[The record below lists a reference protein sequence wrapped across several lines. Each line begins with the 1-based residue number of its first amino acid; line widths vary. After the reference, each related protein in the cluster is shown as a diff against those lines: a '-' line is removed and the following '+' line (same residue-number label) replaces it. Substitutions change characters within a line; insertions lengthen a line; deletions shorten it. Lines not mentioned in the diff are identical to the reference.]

1 MCFLEDLSQP
11 DVIFI
16 NEIEWDLQHVSRP
29 PICLPSPPSNPSRN
43 CVPPQPVESFVN
55 FQLLNCQVWVWKK
68 TARCSALCQIPKQAQ
83 RGLRQFFFFTP
94 VRICAFLQ
102 SAKTRPR
109 VSSFPKTGRNILS
122 WVLIMSE
129 PPFCGAIFVAFG
141 RSLFLCENIPSIC
154 RLFPSVP
161 CDRNVILRH
170 KDFSVSHTN
179 NCLLL
184 RGTRAEINPRVNFR
198 SCSSSSFPLIFLSV
212 FGTHTQARTF
222 THVHTYTHVRTHPHA
237 RTRNLS
243 TASLR
248 FIPKFR
254 TLHIYEQYSKDF
266 GQSFSHISM

>member
-129 PPFCGAIFVAFG
+129 PPFCGAIRFVAFG
-141 RSLFLCENIPSIC
+141 RS
-154 RLFPSVP
+154 
-161 CDRNVILRH
+161 
-170 KDFSVSHTN
+170 
-179 NCLLL
+179 
-184 RGTRAEINPRVNFR
+184 
-198 SCSSSSFPLIFLSV
+198 
-212 FGTHTQARTF
+212 FGPMRE
-222 THVHTYTHVRTHPHA
+222 YTKY
-237 RTRNLS
+237 LS
-243 TASLR
+243 TLPVCSLR
-248 FIPKFR
+248 QKRYCMPQRFYCKPHK
-254 TLHIYEQYSKDF
+254 
-266 GQSFSHISM
+266 